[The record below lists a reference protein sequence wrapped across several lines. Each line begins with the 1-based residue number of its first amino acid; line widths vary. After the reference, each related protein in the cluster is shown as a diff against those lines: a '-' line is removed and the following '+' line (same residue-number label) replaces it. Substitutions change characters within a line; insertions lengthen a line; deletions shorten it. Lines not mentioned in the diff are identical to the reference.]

1 MNFLTD
7 SGNGM
12 LYLLGNG
19 PSVLASNHLQEQ
31 NYKSINVP
39 EVLQSSPEGI
49 PPALVGDEVVFSPR
63 AEAAGVG
70 EGVVDPPQPRGQE
83 ISQQNIYG
91 VVTAAYQQEDR
102 AAHGNQ
108 ERGPVE
114 ELESPWGI
122 CRFYSDQLYN
132 ECKID
137 TYTA

>member
-1 MNFLTD
+1 M
-7 SGNGM
+7 S
-12 LYLLGNG
+12 
-19 PSVLASNHLQEQ
+19 
-31 NYKSINVP
+31 NVP

-49 PPALVGDEVVFSPR
+49 PPALVCDEVVFSPR

-122 CRFYSDQLYN
+122 CRFNSVQLFN
-132 ECKID
+132 ECMID

>member
-1 MNFLTD
+1 MC
-7 SGNGM
+7 
-12 LYLLGNG
+12 
-19 PSVLASNHLQEQ
+19 V
-31 NYKSINVP
+31 K
-39 EVLQSSPEGI
+39 SSPESI

-83 ISQQNIYG
+83 VGHQDVYG
-91 VVTAAYQQEDR
+91 VVTAAYQQEDS
-102 AAHGNQ
+102 AAHGHQ

-122 CRFYSDQLYN
+122 CRFNRDQLFN
-132 ECKID
+132 VCMID

>member
-1 MNFLTD
+1 M
-7 SGNGM
+7 S
-12 LYLLGNG
+12 
-19 PSVLASNHLQEQ
+19 
-31 NYKSINVP
+31 NVP

-83 ISQQNIYG
+83 VGQQDVYG

-122 CRFYSDQLYN
+122 CRFNSDQLYN
-132 ECKID
+132 ECMID